1 MVPTACVPTVD
12 ALAGHLPP
20 VPGPLHS
27 GRMPWLS
34 FNTRGCQ
41 EQKQCAPELRL
52 GRCRLAPASPT
63 WIELASRLG
72 ARLPRGSRA
81 IANDGATT
89 FYKIWTL
96 REAFAK
102 ATGLGFMQLVY
113 GRDYFSNTPDTQVW
127 CGPEQHQGWVF
138 GYQLTSATYATAFA
152 MTICN
157 NRLRAVDDTVLSS
170 TSSIVDAARTA
181 WLSISQ
187 YCR

>member
-1 MVPTACVPTVD
+1 MRSNSRRARWSLAASSWSAAFRQNAVAEFQHQGLPGAETVRSGTPPR
-12 ALAGHLPP
+12 ALPP
-20 VPGPLHS
+20 G
-27 GRMPWLS
+27 
-34 FNTRGCQ
+34 T
-41 EQKQCAPELRL
+41 
-52 GRCRLAPASPT
+52 SPT
-63 WIELASRLG
+63 WIEIASRLG